1 MPRAAATADSER
13 ERTRPTGRRA
23 LVQLALAV
31 VFLSFTPI
39 LFRWSELGPTATAFY
54 RAFLTIPIFMG
65 WMALERRR
73 ARRLEFARP
82 SFRRSDGWLMVFGGA
97 VFAANISAYAWAVH
111 LTSIANASLLSNLSP
126 IFVSLGS
133 FLLFGERVSRGF
145 IAAMTAAILGVAIL
159 TSDKLGIDAGQVW
172 GDGLGVFSSVAF
184 AAYLMAV
191 GRLRLRQRSS
201 TVMAGTVV
209 VTAVCLLALAL
220 VSGESLLP
228 KTLYGWADLL
238 ALALIS
244 HGLGQGLLTVAM
256 AHVGP
261 TFSAVSL
268 LTLPVTA
275 ALYGWLIFGEPLT
288 VNQAVGAPI
297 VLASILVAR
306 LAAIPGKA
314 RPEPSS
320 RRR

>member
-1 MPRAAATADSER
+1 MARATASGEPER
-13 ERTRPTGRRA
+13 AMTNLLMRRA
-23 LVQLALAV
+23 MVRLALAV

-54 RAFLTIPIFMG
+54 RAFLTIPVFMV
-65 WMALERRR
+65 WMAVERRR
-73 ARRLEFARP
+73 ATHLEVAQP
-82 SFRRSDGWLMVFGGA
+82 SFRQSDAWLLAFGGA

-111 LTSIANASLLSNLSP
+111 LTSVANASLLSNLAP

-133 FLLFGERVSRGF
+133 FLLFRERVSRAF
-145 IAAMTAAILGVAIL
+145 IAAMAAAVVGVAVL
-159 TSDKLGIDAGQVW
+159 TGDKLGIDAAQIW
-172 GDGLGVFSSVAF
+172 GDGLGVFSSIAF

-209 VTAVCLLALAL
+209 VTAACLLALTLA
-220 VSGESLLP
+220 SGESLLP
-228 KTLYGWADLL
+228 RTLYGWADLL

-244 HGLGQGLLTVAM
+244 HALGQGLLTVAL
-256 AHVGP
+256 AHVGA

-288 VNQAVGAPI
+288 LNQAIGAPI
-297 VLASILVAR
+297 VLASILAAR
-306 LAAIPGKA
+306 LAALG
-314 RPEPSS
+314 SM
-320 RRR
+320 RR

>member
-1 MPRAAATADSER
+1 MDRAAAAAEPER
-13 ERTRPTGRRA
+13 ERTNPVARHTM
-23 LVQLALAV
+23 VQLALAV

-39 LFRWSELGPTATAFY
+39 LFRWSELGPAATAFY
-54 RAFLTIPIFMG
+54 RAFLTIPVFAG
-65 WMALERRR
+65 WMAIERRR
-73 ARRLEFARP
+73 ASRLEFARP
-82 SFRRSDGWLMVFGGA
+82 SFRRADGWLMVFGGA

-111 LTSIANASLLSNLSP
+111 LTSIANASLLSNLAP

-145 IAAMTAAILGVAIL
+145 IAAMAAAILGVAIL

-184 AAYLMAV
+184 AGYLMAV

-201 TVMAGTVV
+201 TVMAGTVG
-209 VTAVCLLALAL
+209 VTAVCLLALAV

-228 KTLYGWADLL
+228 KTLQGWADLL

-244 HGLGQGLLTVAM
+244 HALGQGLLTVAL
-256 AHVGP
+256 AHVGA

-275 ALYGWLIFGEPLT
+275 ALYGWLIFSEPLT
-288 VNQAVGAPI
+288 LNQAIGAPI
-297 VLASILVAR
+297 VLASILAAR
-306 LAAIPGKA
+306 LAAMPRSA
-314 RPEPSS
+314 RV
-320 RRR
+320 